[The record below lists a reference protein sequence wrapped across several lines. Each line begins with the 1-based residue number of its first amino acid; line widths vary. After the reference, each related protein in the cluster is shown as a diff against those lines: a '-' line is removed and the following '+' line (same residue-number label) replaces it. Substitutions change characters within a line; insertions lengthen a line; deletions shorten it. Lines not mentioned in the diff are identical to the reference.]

1 MAKKNKR
8 PASPNEQSPAAPQ
21 LPVRFISKRGWKAV
35 GGGIAL
41 LLIGYFVLSM
51 TDPMGQNWASNLSPF
66 LILGGYALIGLGIV
80 LKDPATPPV

>member
-1 MAKKNKR
+1 
-8 PASPNEQSPAAPQ
+8 
-21 LPVRFISKRGWKAV
+21 
-35 GGGIAL
+35 
-41 LLIGYFVLSM
+41 M